1 MEGHCAP
8 GEPSCYSRAWDVLTE
23 LRSPPVLRAASY
35 DRSAISSDPCAAT
48 GVGSNLQ
55 GPVLPQDQAP
65 QGKAPLPCR
74 RGGPWAMGG
83 GSRGLEPPLQGIEV
97 NGHHV
102 GPAATTLNPLTM
114 WASCYSRAGHQLISS
129 ISGFPQPDHRG
140 SNVYIHIYIYIFTAC
155 VSFESLLR
163 VATPRHF

>member
-102 GPAATTLNPLTM
+102 GPAATTLNTLTM

-129 ISGFPQPDHRG
+129 ISGFPPPLPH
-140 SNVYIHIYIYIFTAC
+140 SA
-155 VSFESLLR
+155 
-163 VATPRHF
+163 RHS